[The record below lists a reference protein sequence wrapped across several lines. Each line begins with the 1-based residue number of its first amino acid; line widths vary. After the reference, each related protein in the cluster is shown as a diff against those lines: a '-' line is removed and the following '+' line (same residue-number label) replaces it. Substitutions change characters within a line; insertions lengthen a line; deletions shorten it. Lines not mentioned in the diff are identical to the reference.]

1 MALRETTTFDVSN
14 ITNVTLQYASGDIDA
29 IPCFGSINGT
39 TDMRT
44 ITRTCKG
51 VESSI
56 SKPQKL
62 KITTTMFMPIETYRD
77 VFGLTSEGLKTG
89 IYAYGA
95 ESQGKALT
103 LVARFKDD
111 FQDKEKIIAIPKATT
126 TSGLSF
132 TADADGNDVV
142 KVTLELEAGLDE
154 LDNLYY
160 EAVIGIGPGELAE
173 AEAKKWETGFKTTLV
188 KTDE

>member
-14 ITNVTLQYASGDIDA
+14 ITNVTLQYTSGDIDA

-62 KITTTMFMPIETYRD
+62 KVTTTMFMPVETYRS
-77 VFGLTSEGLKTG
+77 VFGLGTEGLKSG

-95 ESQGKALT
+95 NSQGEALA
-103 LVARFKDD
+103 LVARFRDE
-111 FQDKEKIIAIPKATT
+111 FEGKEKIIAIPKATT

-132 TADADGNDVV
+132 TADADGNDLA
-142 KVTLELEAGLDE
+142 KITLELEAGLDE

-160 EAVIGIGPGELAE
+160 EAVIGTGSNELSE

-188 KTDE
+188 KTTV